1 MAIPFPMDSVILGE
15 TVREQL
21 RTDGQT
27 GNGNYISM
35 LSMGPFNQVE
45 PGETIS
51 VYYAFSAAL
60 KPEEFQGISGKEVD
74 NEESRVE
81 LTKTLNAINKVFQG
95 EDKNNNGI
103 LDDGEDTDR
112 NGDLTRY
119 LFPTP

>member
-1 MAIPFPMDSVILGE
+1 MRPSSDQQRYERMAVPFPMDSVILGE

-60 KPEEFQGISGKEVD
+60 KPDEFQGISGKEVD
-74 NEESRVE
+74 NEDSKGRAYQNREC
-81 LTKTLNAINKVFQG
+81 
-95 EDKNNNGI
+95 D
-103 LDDGEDTDR
+103 
-112 NGDLTRY
+112 
-119 LFPTP
+119 